1 MDNKEVYLSYIK
13 ISWWHGRLFKDAY
26 VAANDPLKLN
36 YAINIFSINQN
47 IKTFILCHV
56 FSLNI
61 YEYLQYYSSIA
72 SQ

>member
-1 MDNKEVYLSYIK
+1 MDHKEVYLSYVK
-13 ISWWHGRLFKDAY
+13 LSRWHGRLFKDPY
-26 VAANDPLKLN
+26 VVTDDPLKLN

-61 YEYLQYYSSIA
+61 YE
-72 SQ
+72 